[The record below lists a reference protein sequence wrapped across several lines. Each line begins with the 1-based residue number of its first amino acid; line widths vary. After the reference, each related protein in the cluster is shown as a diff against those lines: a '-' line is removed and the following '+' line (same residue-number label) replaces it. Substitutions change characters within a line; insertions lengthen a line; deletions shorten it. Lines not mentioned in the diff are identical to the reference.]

1 MHLRLTLPRYPFQLR
16 PKNGQLVQCLRI
28 AADLI
33 HDLDLDQDLLTM
45 PDPLGRQVTD
55 DELDKIRACLA
66 YLYLVST

>member
-1 MHLRLTLPRYPFQLR
+1 
-16 PKNGQLVQCLRI
+16 LRI